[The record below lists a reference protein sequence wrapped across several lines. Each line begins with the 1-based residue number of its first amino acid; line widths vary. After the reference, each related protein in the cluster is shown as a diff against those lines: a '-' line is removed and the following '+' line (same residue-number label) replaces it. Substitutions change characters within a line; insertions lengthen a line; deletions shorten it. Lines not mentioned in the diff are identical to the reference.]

1 MSILQIDT
9 TVINVHRDIL
19 SKLELS
25 VITDSPII
33 LISLIKEAA
42 LEIQV
47 LRDLAEDLYVTVANE
62 LGSTTAGKNYQ
73 EYLQNI

>member
-1 MSILQIDT
+1 MCILQIDT